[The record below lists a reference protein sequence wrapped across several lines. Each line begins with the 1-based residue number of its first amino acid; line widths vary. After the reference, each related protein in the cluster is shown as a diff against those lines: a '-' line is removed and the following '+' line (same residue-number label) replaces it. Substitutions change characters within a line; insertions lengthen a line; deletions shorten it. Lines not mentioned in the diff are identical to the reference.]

1 MKMPT
6 VSNNHVVEAGTKHI
20 ASLTFRKCKTLSS
33 VTLPEGL
40 LTIGDAV
47 NDASTC
53 FYNLMSLFR
62 RNCLLFVKIFVS
74 LRLILIK
81 QTIRNHE
88 TILD

>member
-20 ASLTFRKCKTLSS
+20 ASLTFRKCKTLSN

-53 FYNLMSLFR
+53 FL
-62 RNCLLFVKIFVS
+62 
-74 LRLILIK
+74 
-81 QTIRNHE
+81 
-88 TILD
+88 